1 LVEEITRIVGFD
13 QIPSVPLPR
22 TPGVARPVLT
32 TSQRRVPMAKR
43 TLAARGMVECVTWSF
58 LPRRLA
64 ERFGG
69 GQAEMILENPIS
81 SELDAMRPSL
91 LANLIDAVGRN
102 LARGFENLA
111 FFEVGGQFLD
121 PTPKGELLV
130 AGGVRRGA
138 TGARHWS
145 GAARVVDAL
154 DAKAD
159 ALAVLAAAGADT
171 SKLQIRTEV
180 PTWYHPGRAGALTLG
195 PKNVLALFGE
205 VHPGILDAMDVEG
218 PIVGFEVFLDR
229 VPQPKAKRNRT
240 RAAYE
245 VSDYPWVGRD
255 FAFVVDDEVSAERVV
270 RAALGA
276 DKNLITA
283 VEVFDVYAGEGI
295 EAGKKSI
302 AISVRLEPQDR
313 TLTDPEID
321 AVASRIVAQVQ
332 KATGA
337 SLRS

>member
-1 LVEEITRIVGFD
+1 
-13 QIPSVPLPR
+13 
-22 TPGVARPVLT
+22 
-32 TSQRRVPMAKR
+32 
-43 TLAARGMVECVTWSF
+43 
-58 LPRRLA
+58 
-64 ERFGG
+64 
-69 GQAEMILENPIS
+69 
-81 SELDAMRPSL
+81 
-91 LANLIDAVGRN
+91 
-102 LARGFENLA
+102 
-111 FFEVGGQFLD
+111 LD